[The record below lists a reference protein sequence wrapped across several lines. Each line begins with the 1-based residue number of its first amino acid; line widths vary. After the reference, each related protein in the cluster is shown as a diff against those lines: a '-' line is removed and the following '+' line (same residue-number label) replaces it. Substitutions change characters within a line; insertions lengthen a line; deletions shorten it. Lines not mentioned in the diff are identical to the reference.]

1 MPKIVQDVGER
12 PLVLH
17 SDVTG
22 SIVDLSF
29 LQRSLL
35 FAEFSM
41 IAYNDEKEA
50 RRAAAAIGFP
60 ETTFFENDGAQAFRF
75 RNEHDCVIT
84 CRGTEPDDWN
94 DIQAGVDAIAVLAE
108 TAGKVHRGFKREVD
122 DLWPMLEEILT
133 PNRQPLWFCGHSL
146 GGAMA
151 TICAGRCIL
160 SHIPSDPKE
169 LYTFGSP
176 RVGDKRYVN
185 YVRLNYYRWVNNND
199 IVTRVPPPWL
209 GYRHAGQEIYLNRN
223 GRIRKLTGWGRTS
236 DRWHGTLRGLL
247 GWKVDALADHK
258 IHSYID
264 AILSE
269 VEVENKS
276 VAAGR
281 GTVQVNDVALPPA
294 EIPPLEAPSASL
306 DARQGTT

>member
-22 SIVDLSF
+22 SIADLSF